1 MSRTI
6 TAIAIFIVI
15 IGLAIFESAYTI
27 NVSEQVKN
35 ELSTALEEFLDE
47 NQEQAE
53 KHIENAEK
61 IWQENTTVLDAFLVH
76 DDTETIADEISYAK
90 NTLKYNNGH
99 FPIECEK
106 AIDSLKIIIY
116 TMIPFLDNIL

>member
-1 MSRTI
+1 MASKTLRKNNTDSKDVFIMTATPDHKYNIIKRKDSMSRTI

-47 NQEQAE
+47 TRNR
-53 KHIENAEK
+53 
-61 IWQENTTVLDAFLVH
+61 
-76 DDTETIADEISYAK
+76 
-90 NTLKYNNGH
+90 LKTY
-99 FPIECEK
+99 
-106 AIDSLKIIIY
+106 
-116 TMIPFLDNIL
+116 

>member
-90 NTLKYNNGH
+90 
-99 FPIECEK
+99 
-106 AIDSLKIIIY
+106 
-116 TMIPFLDNIL
+116 IL